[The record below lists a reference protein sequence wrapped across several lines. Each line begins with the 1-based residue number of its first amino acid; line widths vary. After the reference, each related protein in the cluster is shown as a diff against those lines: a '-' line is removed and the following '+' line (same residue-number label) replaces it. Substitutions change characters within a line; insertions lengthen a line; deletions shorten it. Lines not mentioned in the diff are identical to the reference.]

1 MHIICLL
8 FIGTLQITS
17 KLSVFKKLHIFY
29 LSYCESKL
37 QARLRWLAVSLA
49 GAHRA
54 ESSMLP
60 VAEAKGSTEPHLGRI
75 CLQTHLPDG

>member
-17 KLSVFKKLHIFY
+17 KLSVFKKLHICY

-37 QARLRWLAVSLA
+37 QARLRWL
-49 GAHRA
+49 A